1 MESLWHK
8 TINNLQQETRMQIA
22 QQMEDKQM
30 AEDDTPCSKGAA
42 ATSRGRGAAVAQ
54 GCSSKRAAV
63 PGCSSGRGKRRKMR
77 KWQRLHRE
85 QIAENDAC
93 LGADHK

>member
-30 AEDDTPCSKGAA
+30 AEDDTRLHNSFESETLQQQKSSSARLQQRQRQEEEDAQMAA
-42 ATSRGRGAAVAQ
+42 AAQ
-54 GCSSKRAAV
+54 GADS
-63 PGCSSGRGKRRKMR
+63 RK
-77 KWQRLHRE
+77 
-85 QIAENDAC
+85 
-93 LGADHK
+93 